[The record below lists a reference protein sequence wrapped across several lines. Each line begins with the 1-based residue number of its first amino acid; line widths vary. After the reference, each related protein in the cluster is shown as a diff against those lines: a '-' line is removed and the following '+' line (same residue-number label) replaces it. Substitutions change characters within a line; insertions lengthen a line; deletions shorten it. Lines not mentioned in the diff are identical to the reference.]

1 MKTPR
6 CDACDSETDVGRV
19 QTKGN
24 GEIGLCAKCRAKHAD
39 KIVRTTT

>member
-1 MKTPR
+1 MKVPR
-6 CDACDSETDVGRV
+6 CENCDGETDVERV

-39 KIVRTTT
+39 KIVRTPT

>member
-1 MKTPR
+1 MKPVR
-6 CDACDSETDVGRV
+6 CDSCDSETAVERV

-24 GEIGLCAKCRAKHAD
+24 GQCDLCAKCRAKHAD